1 MKFFA
6 ALLVWCGLWA
16 RRVWTLTSAS
26 WRSTSKVEEVDRF
39 SKACFFSC
47 FLSGVGLS
55 AADGL
60 IGYHFSVYYFSHQNV
75 ILHQLH
81 HPTSVVPS
89 SSPKSYHVHWNPI
102 NPKLTSFVDGIS
114 HDQFS
119 TMFKGLVFSNPLTS
133 SATFNAWAGPPPAE
147 LLQEMWAAPAVP
159 PKGVQVWLR
168 LRQPKEFHH
177 FFSFSCMGIA
187 SKMGKD
193 NLSTP

>member
-1 MKFFA
+1 MF
-6 ALLVWCGLWA
+6 LCM
-16 RRVWTLTSAS
+16 TSAIKMS
-26 WRSTSKVEEVDRF
+26 YYISYIILPLLFHPLPPSPIT
-39 SKACFFSC
+39 
-47 FLSGVGLS
+47 
-55 AADGL
+55 L
-60 IGYHFSVYYFSHQNV
+60 IYINHD
-75 ILHQLH
+75 
-81 HPTSVVPS
+81 
-89 SSPKSYHVHWNPI
+89 KS
-102 NPKLTSFVDGIS
+102 KLTSFVDRIS

>member
-1 MKFFA
+1 M
-6 ALLVWCGLWA
+6 
-16 RRVWTLTSAS
+16 
-26 WRSTSKVEEVDRF
+26 
-39 SKACFFSC
+39 
-47 FLSGVGLS
+47 
-55 AADGL
+55 
-60 IGYHFSVYYFSHQNV
+60 FSVRCWIKCCRWPDWVSFFCVWLQPSKCHT
-75 ILHQLH
+75 
-81 HPTSVVPS
+81 TSVTSYYLCCSIPFPQVVS
-89 SSPKSYHVHWNPI
+89 RWLKSNKS
-102 NPKLTSFVDGIS
+102 KLTSFVDRIS